1 MTLERLTE
9 RLQEE
14 DDKVGKV
21 DGRRF
26 NSRSRKKMKWEMRNI
41 EKSIFTNERR
51 KHSNMRRALSRDAHT
66 RIFRLV
72 LPSWIAIYPQETAVR
87 RVNPIVIPANHVL
100 FFFGSRYAHA
110 ADCDDK
116 CKRVAGWVCASGHV
130 VTESS
135 GGDIDGWV

>member
-51 KHSNMRRALSRDAHT
+51 KHSNRPTYTKEELQEYKDIEDKFRADMVSSRESDQGKKAT
-66 RIFRLV
+66 LEA
-72 LPSWIAIYPQETAVR
+72 PSTPTSTASTTPSPVST
-87 RVNPIVIPANHVL
+87 PPPTQ
-100 FFFGSRYAHA
+100 S
-110 ADCDDK
+110 CTSS
-116 CKRVAGWVCASGHV
+116 AS
-130 VTESS
+130 
-135 GGDIDGWV
+135 